1 MAVLTAARRK
11 KIPTGEFAGPD
22 RSYPI
27 PDASHARN
35 ALSRVSQFGTA
46 DLKAKVR
53 AKVHRKFPDIGKQKL
68 HGAAVHHRGDKAA
81 RH

>member
-27 PDASHARN
+27 PDKSHARN
-35 ALSRVSQFGTA
+35 ALSRVSQFGTSE
-46 DLKAKVR
+46 LKAKVR
-53 AKVHRKFPDIGKQKL
+53 AKVHRKFPDIGKIDG
-68 HGAAVHHRGDKAA
+68 GAVRHRADRAS